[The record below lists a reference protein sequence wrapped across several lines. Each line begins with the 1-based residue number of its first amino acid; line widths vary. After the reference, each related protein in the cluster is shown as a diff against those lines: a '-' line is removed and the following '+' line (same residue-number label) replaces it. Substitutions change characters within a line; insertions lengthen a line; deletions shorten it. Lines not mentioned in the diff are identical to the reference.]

1 MAVADPDLSP
11 LAKCVPAVL
20 IIRYHNEKPG
30 QCNPSFSTIAES
42 VGGNRRSDLNVAKIG
57 WQSINSLRG
66 GTLGATEKTSRG
78 NVRFRSELRFIA
90 DPALIT
96 VSCYFGG
103 T

>member
-1 MAVADPDLSP
+1 VTKAVMAVADPDLSP

-42 VGGNRRSDLNVAKIG
+42 VGGNRRSDLNVAKICR
-57 WQSINSLRG
+57 QIINSSRG

-78 NVRFRSELRFIA
+78 NVRFPKRIKVHR
-90 DPALIT
+90 
-96 VSCYFGG
+96 
-103 T
+103 